1 MAGSKRGH
9 NSRYQARNERGQF
22 AVKTEVYYISSDDDV
37 APAGTRSAG
46 ANRVKEVAP
55 SKFKKTRTAPPVK
68 GGKGKGQA
76 STPVKKKGN
85 PAKKVPGT
93 SHLNAFVICGIR
105 VSSGWIW
112 WTSSSFL
119 CKNPLGIRVYGG
131 LISWTSCSFLVL
143 VQLKLFGNLY

>member
-22 AVKTEVYYISSDDDV
+22 AVKIEVYYISSDDDV
-37 APAGTRSAG
+37 APAGTPSAG
-46 ANRVKEVAP
+46 ANRVREVVP
-55 SKFKKTRTAPPVK
+55 SKFKKTRTTPPVK

-76 STPVKKKGN
+76 STVVKKKGN
-85 PAKKVPGT
+85 PTKKVPKT

-105 VSSGWIW
+105 VSRGWIW
-112 WTSSSFL
+112 WTSCSFL

-131 LISWTSCSFLVL
+131 SIWWTLCSFLVL

>member
-22 AVKTEVYYISSDDDV
+22 AIKTEVYYISSDDDV
-37 APAGTRSAG
+37 APAQPP

-85 PAKKVPGT
+85 PVKKVPGT

>member
-22 AVKTEVYYISSDDDV
+22 AIKTEVYYISSDDDV
-37 APAGTRSAG
+37 APAQPP

-76 STPVKKKGN
+76 STPVKNKGN
-85 PAKKVPGT
+85 PAKKT
-93 SHLNAFVICGIR
+93 SKPSPFE
-105 VSSGWIW
+105 SD
-112 WTSSSFL
+112 TSSYDFYTDSSDDSSDDLADLFE
-119 CKNPLGIRVYGG
+119 KAMGDIDRKMD
-131 LISWTSCSFLVL
+131 
-143 VQLKLFGNLY
+143 KLYRIVKKRFFPND